1 MQLPQIFPAYL
12 KGRDNATQE
21 DASHYILADKYY
33 RIQFLVFVVV
43 IFGTPINSANP
54 HGGRVV
60 VFMRK
65 EFDQPP
71 N

>member
-33 RIQFLVFVVV
+33 RIQFLVFAVV
-43 IFGTPINSANP
+43 ILV
-54 HGGRVV
+54 R
-60 VFMRK
+60 
-65 EFDQPP
+65 Q
-71 N
+71 

>member
-33 RIQFLVFVVV
+33 RIQFLGFAVV
-43 IFGTPINSANP
+43 ILVTPINIQ
-54 HGGRVV
+54 RVKKNLFV
-60 VFMRK
+60 VFP
-65 EFDQPP
+65 E